1 MTVPAAAL
9 KEGSMTAE
17 MLAPSSNPSDITA
30 TLALSPVIPVV
41 TIQREA
47 DAVPLSEALL
57 RGGISIIE
65 VTLRSAAALGAIEA
79 IRKDCPTMC
88 VGAGTLWTA
97 EQTLQAA
104 SAGAEFIVSPG
115 IADAVQDVTRSL
127 KLPYLPG
134 AQTASEVAHLVR
146 RGLKA
151 TKFFPAG
158 PAGGPAAVA
167 ALSDV
172 FPDVAFCPTGGVGAT
187 TAPAYLKLSCVPCV
201 SGSWLTTGPLLAER
215 NWKAVQ
221 ELAQRASQLAN
232 YKP

>member
-1 MTVPAAAL
+1 
-9 KEGSMTAE
+9 MTAE
-17 MLAPSSNPSDITA
+17 MLVPSADFTDITA

-41 TIQREA
+41 TIQRET
-47 DAVPLSEALL
+47 DAVPLAEALL
-57 RGGISIIE
+57 RGGIPIIE

-88 VGAGTLWTA
+88 VGAGTLWTP

-158 PAGGPAAVA
+158 PAGGPAAVS
-167 ALSDV
+167 ALSAV
-172 FPDVAFCPTGGVGAT
+172 FPDIAFCPTGGVSAT
-187 TAPAYLKLSCVPCV
+187 TAPAYLKLACVPCV
-201 SGSWLTTGPLLAER
+201 GGSWLATGALLAER

-221 ELAQRASQLAN
+221 ELALRASQLAN